1 MKTTKKQATDK
12 QSKAVVIRTK
22 DEAIARLA
30 ELRDKVDVET
40 WLNTTHNGALK
51 LTTSKPEN
59 ADDNKG
65 ALIAGNTTF
74 YLVSAG
80 VSQTAI
86 MISFRSFLV
95 YLLKLESIAKRL
107 AEFPS
112 FSEWCDKNKSL
123 FEKCEL
129 LTGIAPTEDA
139 KRRMY
144 DAARAKLGATED
156 TEDTEE

>member
-1 MKTTKKQATDK
+1 MKQNKKQATDK

-22 DEAIARLA
+22 DEALARLA
-30 ELRDKVDVET
+30 ELRNKVNEDE
-40 WLNTTHNGALK
+40 WLNTTHNGSLK

-59 ADDNKG
+59 QDDNKG
-65 ALIAGNTTF
+65 TLTAGNTTF

-80 VSQTAI
+80 VSQTSI
-86 MISFRSFLV
+86 MISYRSYLV
-95 YLLKLESIAKRL
+95 YILKLESIAKRL

-112 FSEWCDKNKSL
+112 FSEWCQKNNSL

-139 KRRMY
+139 KRKMY
-144 DAARAKLGATED
+144 DNARAKLGATED